1 MNADRFNQIIE
12 NRAQERVKKRVAD
25 FEKKIGDA
33 FRELHAS
40 VAPNHYSRWS
50 GGDRGRNVGAIFR
63 FLIGGENAEGDPFGY
78 PKALWDEE
86 RAQVEKEL
94 LATMDEMQKALIAP
108 EPTDIPPIAQSEQ
121 TTK

>member
-1 MNADRFNQIIE
+1 MNSDRFNQIIE

-33 FRELHAS
+33 FRELHDS
-40 VAPNHYSRWS
+40 VAPNYYSRWS
-50 GGDRGRNVGAIFR
+50 GGERGRNVSAIFR
-63 FLIGGENAEGDPFGY
+63 FLIGDENAAGKPSGY

-94 LATMDEMQKALIAP
+94 LATMDEMAKALAAP
-108 EPTDIPPIAQSEQ
+108 APSDVPPMIELPP
-121 TTK
+121 K

>member
-1 MNADRFNQIIE
+1 MNSDRFNQIIE

-33 FRELHAS
+33 FRELHSS
-40 VAPNHYSRWS
+40 VAPNYYSRWS
-50 GGDRGRNVGAIFR
+50 CGERGRNVSAIFR
-63 FLIGGENAEGDPFGY
+63 FLIGAENAEGKPAGY

-86 RAQVEKEL
+86 REQVEKEL

-108 EPTDIPPIAQSEQ
+108 APTDIPPVAQREEP
-121 TTK
+121 TK